1 MPIAYPYN
9 MSDWYGYDQDC
20 SSAPIQI
27 FITRANS
34 SSTTGMC
41 GVTTGTLAYYHG
53 GSSPFPTTGDQLYSD
68 SAGNN
73 PTTIFNYK
81 GVSINSASTAVQ
93 TITTNSSGII
103 TVGALCP

>member
-1 MPIAYPYN
+1 MPISYPYK

-20 SSAPIQI
+20 APIQI

-34 SSTTGMC
+34 SSTGGMC
-41 GVTTGTLAYYHG
+41 GVTTGTLAYYHS
-53 GSSPFPTTGDQLYSD
+53 GSSAFPTTGDQLYSD

-93 TITTNSSGII
+93 TITTNSSGVI
-103 TVGALCP
+103 TVGTLCP